1 MPLLNIHTSADVPA
15 DSARVEA
22 LLKDLSS
29 RLAQH
34 LKKPEAYVM
43 TCLTPRAR
51 MTFAGTTAPA
61 CFVEIKNI
69 GALSPELTERMSSD
83 ICTVL
88 EAAIGVPAAR
98 IYIEFC
104 EAKPHLWGYD
114 GGTFA

>member
-1 MPLLNIHTSADVPA
+1 MPLLNIHTSADVPS
-15 DSARVEA
+15 DSPKAMA

-43 TCLTPRAR
+43 TCLSPRTN
-51 MTFAGTTAPA
+51 MTFGGTTEPA

-69 GALSPELTERMSSD
+69 GALSPELTAKMSRD
-83 ICTVL
+83 VCTVL
-88 EAAIGVPAAR
+88 EAALAVPADR

-104 EAKPHLWGYD
+104 ESKPHLWGHD
-114 GGTFA
+114 GATFA